1 MKRVFS
7 GIQPTGNIHLGNYLG
22 ALRQFVDL
30 QKDNECIY
38 CIVDMHAITVP
49 KDPETLKKN
58 IMDVAALY
66 LAIGIDPDKS
76 IVFVQSDVPGH
87 AELSWIL
94 TCSSYTGELSRMTQY
109 KPKSKMQ
116 ESAPT
121 GLFMYP
127 VLMAADILLYD
138 TNIVPVGDDQKQH
151 IELTRD
157 LAKRVNGKYG
167 EDTFVIPE
175 GRYMKSGA
183 RIMSLDD
190 PSSKMSKSAE
200 NEYSRIQLLDS
211 PSKIKKSI
219 MRATTDSEGIIRYD
233 VENQPGL
240 ANLLNIYS
248 VVTEKPVEDIVKEY
262 DGKGYGALKKDLA
275 EILIESLAPIQ
286 KSYNDIRN
294 SDELKRILADGAE
307 KANAI
312 AEKTVK
318 RVKDNFGL
326 GNRF

>member
-109 KPKSKMQ
+109 KQKSKMQ

-157 LAKRVNGKYG
+157 LAKRVNGNM
-167 EDTFVIPE
+167 E
-175 GRYMKSGA
+175 
-183 RIMSLDD
+183 
-190 PSSKMSKSAE
+190 
-200 NEYSRIQLLDS
+200 
-211 PSKIKKSI
+211 KIH
-219 MRATTDSEGIIRYD
+219 
-233 VENQPGL
+233 L
-240 ANLLNIYS
+240 
-248 VVTEKPVEDIVKEY
+248 
-262 DGKGYGALKKDLA
+262 
-275 EILIESLAPIQ
+275 
-286 KSYNDIRN
+286 
-294 SDELKRILADGAE
+294 
-307 KANAI
+307 
-312 AEKTVK
+312 
-318 RVKDNFGL
+318 
-326 GNRF
+326 